1 VWETT
6 TTSTTTTTGNNSFA
20 MSSSKLDKT
29 ILKAEFSE
37 AQNPLVNSKK
47 Y

>member
-37 AQNPLVNSKK
+37 AQNPTQF
-47 Y
+47 